1 MAEQKT
7 IVITGASA
15 GIGAALAQVLAV
27 EHHNLALAA
36 RRERE
41 LDAVGAVAQ
50 KNGASGVACIVAD
63 VTRRN
68 DVERIARETAQ
79 LFGWMPYHQYQF
91 QFEDGAFGGLEHL
104 NSVTIGT
111 PSTGLARDP
120 NVSLAQIAHE
130 FFHTWN
136 EVHLRPA
143 AWIGVRHVAPAPTG
157 ELWWS
162 EGVTLY
168 CADLLLRSGAF
179 ALVVMDGAPQLSRVL
194 AVRLTRLARDV
205 GAAFVVTG
213 EHGGDA
219 TGSSV
224 RIRLAAR
231 DPARAAN
238 GSGKRSERTTTI
250 TLEKGGK
257 RRTIEVSY
265 GRAVARRL
273 CAHPEVPDRRGVAHP
288 ERPYVPAPSTPTITS
303 YPDKSAAGKSITAK
317 AAAKN
322 SVPSTAPRRKRS
334 SAFVG

>member
-1 MAEQKT
+1 MTAPARVLASSDISASVRELKLQLGAIQEIVRPDRAPLPTGIAELDVLLVGRGIPRGRLT
-7 IVITGASA
+7 EITGAS
-15 GIGAALAQVLAV
+15 GSGRTSMLRTLVTAAASGGRWVAYIDATRTLAPRDWAHVGSERAPLWIVRPA
-27 EHHNLALAA
+27 NAA
-36 RRERE
+36 R
-41 LDAVGAVAQ
+41 
-50 KNGASGVACIVAD
+50 
-63 VTRRN
+63 
-68 DVERIARETAQ
+68 
-79 LFGWMPYHQYQF
+79 
-91 QFEDGAFGGLEHL
+91 
-104 NSVTIGT
+104 
-111 PSTGLARDP
+111 
-120 NVSLAQIAHE
+120 
-130 FFHTWN
+130 
-136 EVHLRPA
+136 
-143 AWIGVRHVAPAPTG
+143 AP
-157 ELWWS
+157 W
-162 EGVTLY
+162 

-231 DPARAAN
+231 DPARAAT

-288 ERPYVPAPSTPTITS
+288 ERPYTPAPSTPIITS
-303 YPDKSAAGKSITAK
+303 YPDKSAAGKTAATK
-317 AAAKN
+317 PAAKN
-322 SVPSTAPRRKRS
+322 SVASTPPRRKRS

>member
-1 MAEQKT
+1 MTAPARVLASLDLSASVRALKLQLGAIQESARPDRAPLPTGIAELDALLVDRGIPRGRLT
-7 IVITGASA
+7 EITGAS
-15 GIGAALAQVLAV
+15 GSGRTSMLRTLVTAA
-27 EHHNLALAA
+27 
-36 RRERE
+36 
-41 LDAVGAVAQ
+41 
-50 KNGASGVACIVAD
+50 ASGGRWIAYIDA
-63 VTRRN
+63 TRTLAPR
-68 DVERIARETAQ
+68 DWAHVGSERAPLWI
-79 LFGWMPYHQYQF
+79 
-91 QFEDGAFGGLEHL
+91 
-104 NSVTIGT
+104 I
-111 PSTGLARDP
+111 
-120 NVSLAQIAHE
+120 
-130 FFHTWN
+130 
-136 EVHLRPA
+136 RPTNA
-143 AWIGVRHVAPAPTG
+143 TRAP
-157 ELWWS
+157 W
-162 EGVTLY
+162 

-213 EHGGDA
+213 EHGGDT

-238 GSGKRSERTTTI
+238 GSGKRSERTTTL

-303 YPDKSAAGKSITAK
+303 YPDKSAAGKSVTAK

-322 SVPSTAPRRKRS
+322 SVPPTAPRRKRS

>member
-1 MAEQKT
+1 MTAPARVLASSSLSASVRELKLQLGAIQESVRPDRAPLPTGIAELDVMLVGRGIPRGRLT
-7 IVITGASA
+7 EITGAS
-15 GIGAALAQVLAV
+15 GSGRTSMLRTLVTAAASGGRWVAYIDATRTLAPRDWAHVGSERAPLWIIRPA
-27 EHHNLALAA
+27 NAA
-36 RRERE
+36 R
-41 LDAVGAVAQ
+41 
-50 KNGASGVACIVAD
+50 
-63 VTRRN
+63 
-68 DVERIARETAQ
+68 
-79 LFGWMPYHQYQF
+79 
-91 QFEDGAFGGLEHL
+91 
-104 NSVTIGT
+104 
-111 PSTGLARDP
+111 
-120 NVSLAQIAHE
+120 
-130 FFHTWN
+130 
-136 EVHLRPA
+136 
-143 AWIGVRHVAPAPTG
+143 AP
-157 ELWWS
+157 W
-162 EGVTLY
+162 

-179 ALVVMDGAPQLSRVL
+179 ALVVMDGAPKLSRVL

-231 DPARAAN
+231 DPARAAT

-288 ERPYVPAPSTPTITS
+288 ERPSTPAPSTPIITS
-303 YPDKSAAGKSITAK
+303 YPDKSAAGKTAAPK
-317 AAAKN
+317 PAAKN
-322 SVPSTAPRRKRS
+322 SVASTPPRRKRS

>member
-1 MAEQKT
+1 MTAPARVLASSGLSASVLELKLQLGAIQESVRPDRAPLPTGIAELDVLLVGRGIPRGRLT
-7 IVITGASA
+7 EITGAS
-15 GIGAALAQVLAV
+15 GSGRTSMLRTLVTAAASSGRWVAYIDATRTLAPRDWAHVGSERAPLWIIRPA
-27 EHHNLALAA
+27 NAA
-36 RRERE
+36 R
-41 LDAVGAVAQ
+41 
-50 KNGASGVACIVAD
+50 
-63 VTRRN
+63 
-68 DVERIARETAQ
+68 
-79 LFGWMPYHQYQF
+79 
-91 QFEDGAFGGLEHL
+91 
-104 NSVTIGT
+104 
-111 PSTGLARDP
+111 
-120 NVSLAQIAHE
+120 
-130 FFHTWN
+130 
-136 EVHLRPA
+136 
-143 AWIGVRHVAPAPTG
+143 AP
-157 ELWWS
+157 W
-162 EGVTLY
+162 

-231 DPARAAN
+231 DPARAARE
-238 GSGKRSERTTTI
+238 SGKRSERTTTI

-288 ERPYVPAPSTPTITS
+288 ERPYTPAPSTPIITS
-303 YPDKSAAGKSITAK
+303 YPDKSAAGKTAASK
-317 AAAKN
+317 PAAKN
-322 SVPSTAPRRKRS
+322 SVASTPPRRKRS

>member
-1 MAEQKT
+1 MTAPARVLASLNLSASVRALKLQLGVIQESVRPDRAPLPTGIAELDALLVDRGIPRGRLT
-7 IVITGASA
+7 EITGAS
-15 GIGAALAQVLAV
+15 GSGRTSMLRTLVTAA
-27 EHHNLALAA
+27 
-36 RRERE
+36 
-41 LDAVGAVAQ
+41 
-50 KNGASGVACIVAD
+50 ASGGRWIAYIDA
-63 VTRRN
+63 TRTLAPR
-68 DVERIARETAQ
+68 DWAHVGSERAPLWIIRPTTSARA
-79 LFGWMPYHQYQF
+79 
-91 QFEDGAFGGLEHL
+91 
-104 NSVTIGT
+104 
-111 PSTGLARDP
+111 
-120 NVSLAQIAHE
+120 
-130 FFHTWN
+130 TW
-136 EVHLRPA
+136 
-143 AWIGVRHVAPAPTG
+143 
-157 ELWWS
+157 
-162 EGVTLY
+162 

-231 DPARAAN
+231 DPARVAN

-303 YPDKSAAGKSITAK
+303 YPDKSAAGKSVTAK

-322 SVPSTAPRRKRS
+322 SVPPTTPRRKRS

>member
-1 MAEQKT
+1 MTAPARVLASSDLSASVRELKLQLGAIQESVRPDRAPLPTGIAELDVLLVGRGIPRGRLT
-7 IVITGASA
+7 EITGAS
-15 GIGAALAQVLAV
+15 GSGRTSMLRTLVTAAASGGRWVAYIDATRTLAPRDWAHVGSERAPLWIIRPA
-27 EHHNLALAA
+27 NAA
-36 RRERE
+36 R
-41 LDAVGAVAQ
+41 
-50 KNGASGVACIVAD
+50 
-63 VTRRN
+63 
-68 DVERIARETAQ
+68 
-79 LFGWMPYHQYQF
+79 
-91 QFEDGAFGGLEHL
+91 
-104 NSVTIGT
+104 
-111 PSTGLARDP
+111 
-120 NVSLAQIAHE
+120 
-130 FFHTWN
+130 
-136 EVHLRPA
+136 
-143 AWIGVRHVAPAPTG
+143 AP
-157 ELWWS
+157 W
-162 EGVTLY
+162 

-231 DPARAAN
+231 DPARAAT

-288 ERPYVPAPSTPTITS
+288 ERPYTPAPSTPIITS
-303 YPDKSAAGKSITAK
+303 YPDKSAAGKTAATK
-317 AAAKN
+317 PATKN
-322 SVPSTAPRRKRS
+322 SVASTPPRRKRRT
-334 SAFVG
+334 AFVG